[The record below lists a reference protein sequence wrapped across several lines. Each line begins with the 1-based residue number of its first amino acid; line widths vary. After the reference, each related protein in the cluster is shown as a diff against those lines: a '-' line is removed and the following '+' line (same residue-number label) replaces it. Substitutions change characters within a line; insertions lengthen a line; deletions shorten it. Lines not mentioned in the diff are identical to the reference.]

1 MDLNDLVGKKEK
13 VKIIGITKNKK
24 YFVSEILTS
33 KLKVY
38 IENTGDYEL
47 EELIEREEECIII
60 NIKQEQ
66 LIGFLLDNRKFLN
79 DIKKI
84 SNKLKNTKEYEKVKD
99 IYLMERLKIKGKVL
113 GLYLVDEGDI
123 GKYYLDTIEIG
134 TYVKK
139 VKENN
144 IIFKD
149 RKVEDEIGK
158 QIRDVVQ
165 SIDLNK
171 KEISLRDEE
180 EKQRHLIEKAIGLE
194 IGYEISK
201 IAILDLKQ
209 QVKEKQEI
217 TKKSNEI
224 EKQIQRNNVKFDKK
238 LSTKRD
244 INIKQEMEMNDK
256 VTDMKTLGQLLDKN
270 GKLPQLEGKKF
281 VKMGVVESDHIDEIR
296 NGKGENVKAN
306 TTRYSFVAIAND
318 GTVVPIDLTQDH
330 QEGNNPR
337 EVNYQVN
344 QKGEVS
350 RDDVLSRFN
359 IGSGTFSIKNGEYG
373 EIKVY
378 HSPRKT
384 IGGKDQEGNKSLDR
398 ELETD
403 NVWIMKKEER
413 DLAAEYK
420 TGYRSVEK
428 GYQEAKLHEDESGE
442 ILLEDKLQI
451 EDIDGDKNTKSH
463 VHDNVNFD
471 ELASKWGY
479 YIDGKPNSQ
488 KAKEMYQ
495 EKKKGNPEKDE
506 KQIVEMISEELE
518 EIGHSREQR

>member
-201 IAILDLKQ
+201 IAIL
-209 QVKEKQEI
+209 
-217 TKKSNEI
+217 
-224 EKQIQRNNVKFDKK
+224 
-238 LSTKRD
+238 
-244 INIKQEMEMNDK
+244 
-256 VTDMKTLGQLLDKN
+256 
-270 GKLPQLEGKKF
+270 
-281 VKMGVVESDHIDEIR
+281 
-296 NGKGENVKAN
+296 
-306 TTRYSFVAIAND
+306 
-318 GTVVPIDLTQDH
+318 
-330 QEGNNPR
+330 
-337 EVNYQVN
+337 
-344 QKGEVS
+344 
-350 RDDVLSRFN
+350 
-359 IGSGTFSIKNGEYG
+359 
-373 EIKVY
+373 
-378 HSPRKT
+378 
-384 IGGKDQEGNKSLDR
+384 
-398 ELETD
+398 ELE
-403 NVWIMKKEER
+403 K
-413 DLAAEYK
+413 L
-420 TGYRSVEK
+420 GY
-428 GYQEAKLHEDESGE
+428 
-442 ILLEDKLQI
+442 
-451 EDIDGDKNTKSH
+451 
-463 VHDNVNFD
+463 
-471 ELASKWGY
+471 ELN
-479 YIDGKPNSQ
+479 D
-488 KAKEMYQ
+488 
-495 EKKKGNPEKDE
+495 
-506 KQIVEMISEELE
+506 
-518 EIGHSREQR
+518 